1 MRELSLFSGAGSGRK
16 NRMTEKTP
24 TPKTA
29 ALNAALAEVSE
40 DTVVNAQIRALLV
53 TYAERYGEKDLA
65 HTCYAPEDVEAE
77 FEIPITNPATGR
89 VSRTFVNRGKRDHVL
104 EVEQDGFKKRFAI
117 ERKTTTQG
125 MADPASPFWDR
136 LTFDKQASNYL
147 LVGEALGEN
156 LHGIIYDVV
165 RRPETS
171 PKKIPAGDGLKK
183 IPKKSKLGF
192 GDQEELSRGTYYGFP
207 LRLEADAAVVFETNA
222 LWRNRRS
229 WETSEY
235 PDVSGVLGS
244 GTRAEIELLGSYFG
258 YTIAHAQQTLRNV
271 DENEG
276 RETNYLY
283 SLRVAHAIR
292 QDPDA
297 WMQRRRIVRTEEETK
312 KYAAELWRTTTTI
325 RLAMREDLWL
335 QNDRACQ
342 MFNLKPC
349 AYLPLCSGRD
359 LVQSENWTTRKQ
371 PHPELDTVQISDLLS
386 LTVSSARCFLQCP
399 MKYWH
404 KYIQRTEPA
413 VSEEAVALSF
423 GRAWHV
429 CQEVYWKTLAV
440 AKLAA

>member
-171 PKKIPAGDGLKK
+171 PNEIPAGDGLK
-183 IPKKSKLGF
+183 
-192 GDQEELSRGTYYGFP
+192 
-207 LRLEADAAVVFETNA
+207 
-222 LWRNRRS
+222 
-229 WETSEY
+229 Y
-235 PDVSGVLGS
+235 P
-244 GTRAEIELLGSYFG
+244 R
-258 YTIAHAQQTLRNV
+258 
-271 DENEG
+271 
-276 RETNYLY
+276 
-283 SLRVAHAIR
+283 
-292 QDPDA
+292 
-297 WMQRRRIVRTEEETK
+297 
-312 KYAAELWRTTTTI
+312 
-325 RLAMREDLWL
+325 
-335 QNDRACQ
+335 
-342 MFNLKPC
+342 
-349 AYLPLCSGRD
+349 SGR
-359 LVQSENWTTRKQ
+359 T
-371 PHPELDTVQISDLLS
+371 
-386 LTVSSARCFLQCP
+386 A
-399 MKYWH
+399 
-404 KYIQRTEPA
+404 
-413 VSEEAVALSF
+413 
-423 GRAWHV
+423 
-429 CQEVYWKTLAV
+429 
-440 AKLAA
+440 